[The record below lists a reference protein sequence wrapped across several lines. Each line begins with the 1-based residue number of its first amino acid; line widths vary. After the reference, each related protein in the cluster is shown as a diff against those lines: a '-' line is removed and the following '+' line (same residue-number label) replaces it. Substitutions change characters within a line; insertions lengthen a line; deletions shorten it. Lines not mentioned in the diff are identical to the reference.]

1 MTKIEKL
8 TKHLN
13 GLPALICLQA
23 MDGMPDDLV
32 RPCLEVQE
40 GVAII
45 QVAGVLG
52 NDGGCCNTT
61 YSQIQEDL
69 ATAMADNSVRGIL
82 LNVNSPGG
90 SVDGLFETG
99 AAIAAA
105 ALVKPTWAVAS
116 PMAYSAAYWL
126 ASQAGKIYVPQ
137 VSGGVGSIGV
147 YCAHMDMSGMLA
159 QMGMAVTLISAGSG
173 KTDGNPYEPLSAEA
187 KKKMQDDVNRMYGEF
202 VGAVSRGRSMA
213 AQDIIAL
220 GAELCDGSKR
230 ALGSGLADATGDV
243 ATAWVDLISILGAPD
258 ASQFQMKGNNSMTE
272 TEIQAA
278 ALAATTL
285 AAELAATELAATAL
299 AATQATALAA
309 AELAATEQAAVELA
323 ATLAANE
330 LAAKQTQLSTDE
342 LIAQAQAAGYGAA
355 GEIVELCA
363 VAGKPGLAS
372 GFIGQKFTR
381 AQASAEILKQRAA
394 DSGLEI
400 TSHIH
405 GDASTDTEVRPS
417 QSAVVKAC
425 EARAL
430 AAIKR

>member
-1 MTKIEKL
+1 VTPTEKL
-8 TKHLN
+8 MKRLN
-13 GLPALICLQA
+13 GQPALICLQA
-23 MDGMPDDLV
+23 MEDMPDEMA
-32 RPCLEVQE
+32 RPALEVQD
-40 GVAII
+40 GIAII
-45 QVAGVLG
+45 QVCGVLG
-52 NDGGCCNTT
+52 NDSGCCNTT
-61 YSQIQEDL
+61 YGQIQQDL
-69 ATAMADNSVRGIL
+69 AAALADPSVRGIL
-82 LNVNSPGG
+82 LNTNSPGG

-105 ALVKPTWAVAS
+105 NATKPTWAVAS

-147 YCAHMDMSGMLA
+147 FCAHMDMSGMLA
-159 QMGMAVTLISAGSG
+159 KMGMAVTLISAGAG

-187 KKKMQDDVNRMYGEF
+187 QKKIQADVNRMYGEF
-202 VGAVSRGRSMA
+202 VGAVSRGRGMA
-213 AQDIIAL
+213 AADIIAL

-230 ALGSGLADATGDV
+230 AISSGLADNTGDV
-243 ATAWVDLISILGAPD
+243 ATAWVDLISVLGAPD
-258 ASQFQMKGNNSMTE
+258 ASQFEMKGNNSMNE
-272 TEIQAA
+272 QEIQAA
-278 ALAATTL
+278 ADLAAANTAAELAASALAAADLAAT
-285 AAELAATELAATAL
+285 ELAATELAAS
-299 AATQATALAA
+299 QAA
-309 AELAATEQAAVELA
+309 AAAI
-323 ATLAANE
+323 
-330 LAAKQTQLSTDE
+330 QLTTDE
-342 LIAQAQAAGYGAA
+342 LVANAQAAGYGAA

-394 DSGLEI
+394 ESGVEI

-430 AAIKR
+430 AASKR